1 METLKNIV
9 TDLDRL
15 LEPEKFKDYAPNGM
29 QVEGREQVTKIVTGV
44 TASRA
49 LIERAIESKADLIL
63 VHHGYFWPGE
73 DPCIVGMKKKRFELL
88 IKNDITLLAYHL
100 PLDAHPVLGNN
111 AQLALKLGFEV
122 EKGLGSGADLAG
134 GLVGRLIKPC
144 DVDTLSARIKGEL
157 NRAPLVISEHLPT
170 DKLISR
176 IAWCSGAAQ
185 GFIGKAVAQGVDA
198 YLTGE
203 VSEQTVHE
211 AREHNI
217 GFFSAGHHA
226 TERYGVQAVGEYLA
240 DKFELSHQYIEV
252 DNPV

>member
-157 NRAPLVISEHLPT
+157 NRAPLVISEISPFLNISNFPPIVQS
-170 DKLISR
+170 LIG
-176 IAWCSGAAQ
+176 I
-185 GFIGKAVAQGVDA
+185 
-198 YLTGE
+198 
-203 VSEQTVHE
+203 
-211 AREHNI
+211 
-217 GFFSAGHHA
+217 FFD
-226 TERYGVQAVGEYLA
+226 R
-240 DKFELSHQYIEV
+240 K
-252 DNPV
+252 